1 MSSHHF
7 VKEGQE
13 PALLILETMAFKHV
27 GPLLEW
33 VPLVIITD
41 AILDDVLKWGIK
53 IDVVIQRET
62 AQGALEKKV
71 EDQFPLQILSCKND
85 NVVSTGLQF
94 LIQNKVTSVNV
105 LSGSNEEILEKMLEF
120 SPYIQIGMFGD
131 KKWFLVRTGK
141 LEKWMPAGHKLWLRP
156 SNKALLHAQGILQK
170 GDVWETAQSGMVKI
184 HSSSPF
190 WVGEPLDDDQ
200 AF

>member
-13 PALLILETMAFKHV
+13 PALLILEPMAFKHV
-27 GPLLEW
+27 EPLLEW

-53 IDVVIQRET
+53 IDVVIRCET
-62 AQGALEKKV
+62 APGVLEKKV
-71 EDQFPLQILSCKND
+71 EDQLPVQILSCKND

-105 LSGSNEEILEKMLEF
+105 LSLSN
-120 SPYIQIGMFGD
+120 
-131 KKWFLVRTGK
+131 
-141 LEKWMPAGHKLWLRP
+141 
-156 SNKALLHAQGILQK
+156 
-170 GDVWETAQSGMVKI
+170 
-184 HSSSPF
+184 
-190 WVGEPLDDDQ
+190 
-200 AF
+200 